1 MGKLALYLSAVSSML
16 LCFACNK
23 GNSDT
28 QPSWQSEYCDT
39 TQRNESFDAIDLV
52 LPFSQTDTL
61 KDLLTTIPQVF
72 MVIVKNGQ
80 IKKSIIVTA
89 SSLKERPY
97 TIAAPSTLPH
107 YDTLTWLDR
116 TYLWTLADRPDYPYN
131 RYEPLLKNIR
141 QTFVLKRD
149 SMMQLYLQQHPN
161 HSLRIQSDL
170 RGSGYQR
177 RHLTMGKSATPLSQH
192 NFGLASDIAIL
203 HKNRQLQN
211 IQFYKT
217 FLGDLGKEFGLTW
230 GGTFL
235 GFIDPNHVQY
245 YPKTAD
251 MLAQLPALRF
261 EYEPYR
267 IYFKNRVKRMTA
279 AGKAAKIEDTKA
291 LLTTLAKLHRDT
303 PCVCDTLADRPT
315 PTSHTLL
322 AAQLRTK
329 GYQPKRDVLLIG
341 DLDKQTTTLFHPTGN
356 QKTLRLGKWQ

>member
-1 MGKLALYLSAVSSML
+1 MGRLALYFSAVSSML
-16 LCFACNK
+16 LCIACEIENSNK
-23 GNSDT
+23 KIA
-28 QPSWQSEYCDT
+28 WQTEYCDT
-39 TQRNESFDAIDLV
+39 TQHNESLEALDLV

-61 KDLLTTIPQVF
+61 KDLLNAIPQVF

-80 IKKSIIVTA
+80 IQKSTIVIA

-97 TIAAPSTLPH
+97 IVVATSTLPH

-131 RYEPLLKNIR
+131 RYEPLLKSLR
-141 QTFVLKRD
+141 QTFVSKRD
-149 SMMQLYLQQHPN
+149 SMMQLYLHQHPN
-161 HSLRIQSDL
+161 HTLRIQSDL

-211 IQFYKT
+211 IQYYKT
-217 FLGDLGKEFGLTW
+217 FLGDLGKQFGLTW

-245 YPKTAD
+245 FPKTAD

-291 LLTTLAKLHRDT
+291 LLETLAKLHRDT
-303 PCVCDTLADRPT
+303 PCICDTLAERPT
-315 PTSHTLL
+315 PIFHSQL
-322 AAQLRTK
+322 AVQLRTK
-329 GYQPKRDVLLIG
+329 GYLPNRDILLIG
-341 DLDKQTTTLFHPTGN
+341 DLDKQITTLFHPTRV